1 MKDMPNNVVDSFLV
15 KGEQELDLSALVKL
29 SLYLHATDEAS
40 KPYQIDY
47 TILLMS
53 YKLWGSKSLEEFCVN
68 QTLSY
73 FLFNP
78 QNDSAV
84 AREAMYME
92 IREFLMGK

>member
-1 MKDMPNNVVDSFLV
+1 MKNVPFYASDSFLF

-29 SLYLHATDEAS
+29 SLYLHATDKS
-40 KPYQIDY
+40 LKPYQIDY
-47 TILLMS
+47 TVLLMS